1 MDKGLIQESLSPRI
15 VPTVLIPK
23 KYGGWIMYTDSMEI
37 NKITIRYRFPF
48 PRMDDLMDCL
58 SGDFFFQRLI

>member
-1 MDKGLIQESLSPRI
+1 MCTGARA
-15 VPTVLIPK
+15 
-23 KYGGWIMYTDSMEI
+23 I

-58 SGDFFFQRLI
+58 SGEKLFSKIDFNNGYHQIRMRECDEWKT